1 VSARPPVTARPPGLP
16 AWTIVAAITAAGAAL
31 RLWLT
36 ARNAGITMDSPL
48 YVAMAEALARGERMS
63 GPAHHGFPALVA
75 LAGLLLPGRELPG
88 RAVSMILGLAL
99 IPLVYRLARQG
110 AAPRWAAWLAA
121 ALAAAHPLLAVYSGA
136 IMTETSFL
144 ALMLGAILLLE
155 RGRAAV
161 AGLVLGIAY
170 AVRPEALVVAF
181 VAAVVLVPKPGRMRA
196 ALRFAGAF
204 AIVAGCYVGYLSWER
219 GAFTLTPK
227 TALVHPPTATRA
239 EAEWRVGDPDRPAVE
254 PERSLPERIR
264 WAAPSVAAHYLPR
277 LGLHLSRMV
286 ESWPWPLLALS
297 VVGLAVRPGP
307 VAAPLAQILVLPL
320 LGVGANLRFTLLF
333 LPSLAVLAGVGGAWI
348 VARADR
354 ARGVT
359 TALVLAS
366 AVLGAG
372 WAWLGRPGSHA
383 LHFDDGPMAQMREAG
398 AWLRR
403 YGQPGAT
410 VMDRKA
416 YVPFFAGMRHTQL
429 PDDDYETIVR
439 YAQASGADYLVLE
452 EFVVETMRR
461 QLLPLI
467 ADARFR
473 AGEHR
478 LRAVYHV
485 RAGPHSGVVIMEVVR

>member
-1 VSARPPVTARPPGLP
+1 MTTRRPGIP
-16 AWTIVAAITAAGAAL
+16 AWTMVAAITVAGAAL
-31 RLWLT
+31 RLWLA

-48 YVAMAEALARGERMS
+48 YVGMAESLAGGERMS
-63 GPAHHGFPALVA
+63 GPAHHGYPALVA

-88 RAVSMILGLAL
+88 RAVSIIAGIAL

-110 AAPRWAAWLAA
+110 ATPRWAAWIAA
-121 ALAAAHPLLAVYSGA
+121 ALAALHPLLAVYSGP
-136 IMTETSFL
+136 IMTETTFL
-144 ALMLGAILLLE
+144 ALMLGGILLLE
-155 RGRAAV
+155 RGRAPL

-170 AVRPEALVVAF
+170 AVRPEAMVVAF
-181 VAAVVLVPKPGRMRA
+181 VAAVALLPGPKGMRA

-204 AIVAGCYVGYLSWER
+204 AIVAGCYVGVLSWER
-219 GAFTLTPK
+219 GTFTLTPK
-227 TALVHPPTATRA
+227 TALVHPPTDTRA
-239 EAEWRVGDPDRPAVE
+239 EAEWRVGDADRPAVE

-264 WAAPSVAAHYLPR
+264 WAAPGTAARYLPR
-277 LGLHLSRMV
+277 LGLHLSRLV

-297 VVGLAVRPGP
+297 VVGFAVRPGP
-307 VAAPLAQILVLPL
+307 LAAPLAQILLLPL

-333 LPSLAVLAGVGGAWI
+333 LPSLAVFAGVGGAWL

-354 ARGVT
+354 ARGVAI
-359 TALVLAS
+359 ALVLA
-366 AVLGAG
+366 AALLGAG
-372 WAWLGRPGSHA
+372 WPWFGRPGSHA

-403 YGQPGAT
+403 YGRPGAT

-416 YVPFFAGMRHTQL
+416 YVPFFAGMRHLQL

-473 AGEHR
+473 EGEHR
-478 LRAVYHV
+478 LRAVHHV
-485 RAGPHSGVVIMEVVR
+485 RAGPHSGVVVMEVVR